1 MKRKIQKLLKQS
13 VDALV
18 DSGTVSE
25 ASVPAAIPVDS
36 ARRAGQGDYATGVA
50 LSMARPN
57 GWEPAELASMIQDHL
72 PAADFLDKTEVAG
85 PGFINFFISD
95 IALADVVAEILEKGN
110 DYGAGDLDNPDRI
123 LLEFVSANPTGPL
136 HVGHGRSVAFGDALA
151 RLLRVAGHQVD
162 TEYYV
167 NDLGR
172 QMDILCASVWI
183 RFLQLYS
190 KDVTLPVGAYQ
201 GEYIMDCAKAFREQV
216 GAEFASLES
225 DPPDVENDDKELVL
239 TELISWCRQSLGN
252 DDFNTLRRFVLTEM
266 VEMIREDLKI
276 LGIVHD
282 EWFFESRLLEQGDVE
297 HAVSQLQEQG
307 FLYQSEG
314 ATWFRSSEFGDEK
327 DRVLVRS
334 NGELTYFASDI
345 AYHLDKLNRDYNYV
359 INIWGADHHGYI
371 ARMMAALLAAGE
383 DSNRL
388 KILLVQFATLY
399 RASVKIP
406 MSTRAGEFVTLR
418 ELVEETGKD
427 AARFFYV
434 LRKSEQH
441 LDFDLDLA
449 KEESSENPVYYV
461 QYAHA
466 RICSVF
472 RQMSE
477 RGIART
483 GKGSLSLLASETEL
497 ALIKSL
503 VKYPEVIQNA
513 ASSFEP
519 HQVAYYLRDV
529 ATEFHS
535 FYNKERILDCE
546 PSLRSARLD
555 LIDAVRQVL
564 ANGLDTLGV
573 STPESM

>member
-57 GWEPAELASMIQDHL
+57 GLKPAELASMIQDHL

-136 HVGHGRSVAFGDALA
+136 HVGHGRGVAFGDALA
-151 RLLRVAGHQVD
+151 RLLRVSGHHVD

-183 RFLQLYS
+183 RYLQLHG

-216 GAEFASLES
+216 DAEVANLES
-225 DPPDVENDDKELVL
+225 DPPDVENDDKDLVL

-266 VEMIREDLKI
+266 VEMIRDDLKI
-276 LGIVHD
+276 LGVVHD

-334 NGELTYFASDI
+334 NGEFTYFASDI

-371 ARMMAALLAAGE
+371 ARMMAALQAAGE

-399 RASVKIP
+399 RVSVKIP

-513 ASSFEP
+513 ASSYEP
-519 HQVAYYLRDV
+519 HLVAYYLRDV

>member
-1 MKRKIQKLLKQS
+1 MKRKIQNLLKQS
-13 VDALV
+13 VGALV
-18 DSGTVSE
+18 DSGAVSE
-25 ASVPAAIPVDS
+25 ASVPVAIPVDS

-57 GWEPAELASMIQDHL
+57 GLKPAELASMIQDNL
-72 PAADFLDKTEVAG
+72 PAVDFLDKTEVAG
-85 PGFINFFISD
+85 PGFINFFLSD
-95 IALADVVAEILEKGN
+95 IALTDVVAEILEKGN
-110 DYGAGDLDNPDRI
+110 DYGAGDIDNPDRI

-136 HVGHGRSVAFGDALA
+136 HVGHGRGVAFGDALA
-151 RLLRVAGHQVD
+151 RLLRVAGHHVD

-183 RFLQLYS
+183 RYLQLHD
-190 KDVTLPVGAYQ
+190 KDVILPVGAYQ
-201 GEYIMDCAKAFREQV
+201 GEYIMDCAKVFREQV
-216 GAEFASLES
+216 DAEFANLES
-225 DPPDVENDDKELVL
+225 DPPDVENDDKDLVL

-266 VEMIREDLKI
+266 VEMIRDDLKI
-276 LGIVHD
+276 LGVVHD
-282 EWFFESRLLEQGDVE
+282 EWYFESRLLEQGDVE

-307 FLYQSEG
+307 FLYQLEG

-334 NGELTYFASDI
+334 NGEVTYFASDI

-371 ARMMAALLAAGE
+371 ARMMAALQAAGE

-477 RGIART
+477 RGIAR
-483 GKGSLSLLASETEL
+483 GRNNSLSLLASEAEL
-497 ALIKSL
+497 GLIKSL

-519 HQVAYYLRDV
+519 HQIAYYLRDV

>member
-1 MKRKIQKLLKQS
+1 MKRKIQELLKQS

-25 ASVPAAIPVDS
+25 TSVPAAIPVDS
-36 ARRAGQGDYATGVA
+36 ARRAGHGDYATGVA

-57 GWEPAELASMIQDHL
+57 GLKPAELASMIQDHL

-85 PGFINFFISD
+85 PGFINFFLSD
-95 IALADVVAEILEKGN
+95 LVLTDVVAEILDQGN
-110 DYGAGDLDNPDRI
+110 HYGAGDLDNPDRI

-136 HVGHGRSVAFGDALA
+136 HVGHGRGAAFGDVLA

-183 RFLQLYS
+183 RYLQLYS

-201 GEYIMDCAKAFREQV
+201 GEYIVDCSKAFQEQV

-266 VEMIREDLKI
+266 VEMIRDDLKI
-276 LGIVHD
+276 LDVVHD

-371 ARMMAALLAAGE
+371 ARMMAALQAAGE

-472 RQMSE
+472 RQMSK

-483 GKGSLSLLASETEL
+483 EKGSLSLLASETEL
-497 ALIKSL
+497 GLIKSL

-555 LIDAVRQVL
+555 LINAVRQVL
-564 ANGLDTLGV
+564 ANGLNTLGV

>member
-1 MKRKIQKLLKQS
+1 MKRKIQNLLKQS
-13 VDALV
+13 VGALV
-18 DSGTVSE
+18 DSGDVSE

-57 GWEPAELASMIQDHL
+57 GLKPAELASMIQDHL
-72 PAADFLDKTEVAG
+72 PAAAFLDKTEVAG
-85 PGFINFFISD
+85 PGFINFFLSD
-95 IALADVVAEILEKGN
+95 IALTDVVTEILEKGN
-110 DYGAGDLDNPDRI
+110 DYGAGDIDNPDRI

-136 HVGHGRSVAFGDALA
+136 HVGHGRGVAFGDALA
-151 RLLRVAGHQVD
+151 RLLRVAGHHVD

-183 RFLQLYS
+183 RYLQLHD

-201 GEYIMDCAKAFREQV
+201 GEYIMDCAKVFREQV
-216 GAEFASLES
+216 DAEFANLES
-225 DPPDVENDDKELVL
+225 DPPDVENDDKDLVL

-266 VEMIREDLKI
+266 VEMIRDDLKI
-276 LGIVHD
+276 LGVVHD

-371 ARMMAALLAAGE
+371 ARMMAALQAAGE

-483 GKGSLSLLASETEL
+483 EKGNLSLLASETEL
-497 ALIKSL
+497 GLTKSL

-564 ANGLDTLGV
+564 ANGLNALGV

>member
-1 MKRKIQKLLKQS
+1 MKRKIQNLLKQS
-13 VDALV
+13 VGALV
-18 DSGTVSE
+18 DSGDVSE

-57 GWEPAELASMIQDHL
+57 GLKPAELASMIQDHL

-85 PGFINFFISD
+85 PGFINFFLSD
-95 IALADVVAEILEKGN
+95 IALTDVVVEILEKGN
-110 DYGAGDLDNPDRI
+110 DYGAGDIDNPDRI

-136 HVGHGRSVAFGDALA
+136 HVGHGRGVAFGDALA
-151 RLLRVAGHQVD
+151 RLLRVAGHHVD

-183 RFLQLYS
+183 RYLQLHD

-201 GEYIMDCAKAFREQV
+201 GEYIMDCAKVFREQV
-216 GAEFASLES
+216 DAEFANLES
-225 DPPDVENDDKELVL
+225 DPPDVENDDKDLVL

-266 VEMIREDLKI
+266 VEMIRDDLKI
-276 LGIVHD
+276 LGVVHD

-371 ARMMAALLAAGE
+371 ARMMAALQAAGE

-483 GKGSLSLLASETEL
+483 EKGSLSLLASETEL
-497 ALIKSL
+497 GLTKSL

-564 ANGLDTLGV
+564 ANGLNALGV

>member
-1 MKRKIQKLLKQS
+1 M
-13 VDALV
+13 
-18 DSGTVSE
+18 SE

-57 GWEPAELASMIQDHL
+57 GLKPTELASMIQDHL

-85 PGFINFFISD
+85 PGFINFFLSD
-95 IALADVVAEILEKGN
+95 IALTDIVAEILEKGN
-110 DYGAGDLDNPDRI
+110 DYGAGDVDNPDRI

-136 HVGHGRSVAFGDALA
+136 HVGHGRGVAFGDALA
-151 RLLRVAGHQVD
+151 RLLRVAGHHVD

-183 RFLQLYS
+183 RYLQLHD

-201 GEYIMDCAKAFREQV
+201 GEYIMDCSKAFREQV
-216 GAEFASLES
+216 DAEFANLES
-225 DPPDVENDDKELVL
+225 DPPDVENDDKDLVL
-239 TELISWCRQSLGN
+239 TKLISWCRQSLGN

-266 VEMIREDLKI
+266 VEMIRDDLKI
-276 LGIVHD
+276 LGVVHD

-371 ARMMAALLAAGE
+371 ARMMAALQAAGE

-477 RGIART
+477 RGIVRDRNS
-483 GKGSLSLLASETEL
+483 SLSLLASEAEL
-497 ALIKSL
+497 GMTKSL

-513 ASSFEP
+513 ASSYEP

-564 ANGLDTLGV
+564 ANGLNALGV

>member
-1 MKRKIQKLLKQS
+1 MKRKIQNLLKQS
-13 VDALV
+13 VGALV
-18 DSGTVSE
+18 DSGDVSE

-57 GWEPAELASMIQDHL
+57 GLKPAELASMIQDHL

-85 PGFINFFISD
+85 PGFINFFLSD
-95 IALADVVAEILEKGN
+95 IALTDVVAEILEKGN
-110 DYGAGDLDNPDRI
+110 DYGAGDIDNPDRI

-136 HVGHGRSVAFGDALA
+136 HVGHGRGVAFGDALA
-151 RLLRVAGHQVD
+151 RLLRVAGHHVD

-183 RFLQLYS
+183 RYLQLHD

-201 GEYIMDCAKAFREQV
+201 GEYIMDCAKVFREQV
-216 GAEFASLES
+216 DAEFANLES
-225 DPPDVENDDKELVL
+225 DPPDVENDDKDLVL

-266 VEMIREDLKI
+266 VEMIRDDLKI
-276 LGIVHD
+276 LGVFHD

-371 ARMMAALLAAGE
+371 ARMMAALQAAGE

-483 GKGSLSLLASETEL
+483 EKGSLSLLASETEL
-497 ALIKSL
+497 GLTKSL

-564 ANGLDTLGV
+564 ANGLNALGV

>member
-57 GWEPAELASMIQDHL
+57 GLKPAELASMIQDHL
-72 PAADFLDKTEVAG
+72 PAADFLDKTEVSG
-85 PGFINFFISD
+85 PGFINFFLSGL
-95 IALADVVAEILEKGN
+95 ALTDVVTEILEQGN
-110 DYGAGDLDNPDRI
+110 NYGAGDLVNPDRI

-136 HVGHGRSVAFGDALA
+136 HVGHGRGAAFGDALA
-151 RLLRVAGHQVD
+151 RLLRVAGHHVD

-183 RFLQLYS
+183 RYLQLYS

-216 GAEFASLES
+216 DDEFASLENHS
-225 DPPDVENDDKELVL
+225 PDVENDDKDLVL

-252 DDFNTLRRFVLTEM
+252 DDFNTLRQFVLTEM
-266 VEMIREDLKI
+266 VEMIRDDLNL
-276 LGIVHD
+276 LGVAHD
-282 EWFFESRLLEQGDVE
+282 EWFFESRVLEQGDVE
-297 HAVSQLQEQG
+297 HAVSQLQERG

-334 NGELTYFASDI
+334 NGDLTYFASDI

-371 ARMMAALLAAGE
+371 ARMMAALQAAGE

-388 KILLVQFATLY
+388 KILLVQFASLY

-406 MSTRAGEFVTLR
+406 MSTRAGEFVTVR

-483 GKGSLSLLASETEL
+483 GKGSLSLLASEAEL
-497 ALIKSL
+497 GLIKSL

>member
-13 VDALV
+13 VDALI
-18 DSGTVSE
+18 DSGDVSE

-57 GWEPAELASMIQDHL
+57 GLKPAELASMIQDHL

-85 PGFINFFISD
+85 PGFINFFLSD
-95 IALADVVAEILEKGN
+95 IALTDIVAEILEKGN
-110 DYGAGDLDNPDRI
+110 DYGAGDVDNPDRI

-136 HVGHGRSVAFGDALA
+136 HVGHGRGVAFGDALA
-151 RLLRVAGHQVD
+151 RLLRVAGHHVD

-183 RFLQLYS
+183 RYLQLHD

-201 GEYIMDCAKAFREQV
+201 GEYIMDCSKAFREQV
-216 GAEFASLES
+216 DAEFANLES
-225 DPPDVENDDKELVL
+225 DPPDVENDDKDLVL
-239 TELISWCRQSLGN
+239 TKLISWCRQSLGN

-266 VEMIREDLKI
+266 VEMIRDDLKI
-276 LGIVHD
+276 LGVVHD

-371 ARMMAALLAAGE
+371 ARMMAALQAAGE

-477 RGIART
+477 RGIVRDRNS
-483 GKGSLSLLASETEL
+483 SLSLLASEAEL
-497 ALIKSL
+497 GMTKSL
-503 VKYPEVIQNA
+503 VKFPEVIQNA
-513 ASSFEP
+513 ASSYEP

-564 ANGLDTLGV
+564 ANGLNALGV

>member
-1 MKRKIQKLLKQS
+1 M
-13 VDALV
+13 
-18 DSGTVSE
+18 SE

-57 GWEPAELASMIQDHL
+57 GLKPAELASMIQDYL

-85 PGFINFFISD
+85 PGFINFFLSD
-95 IALADVVAEILEKGN
+95 IALTDVVAEILEKGN
-110 DYGAGDLDNPDRI
+110 DYGAGDVDNPDRI

-136 HVGHGRSVAFGDALA
+136 HVGHGRGAAFGDALA
-151 RLLRVAGHQVD
+151 RLLRVAGHHVD

-183 RFLQLYS
+183 RYLQLHD

-201 GEYIMDCAKAFREQV
+201 GEYIMDCAKVFREQV
-216 GAEFASLES
+216 DAEFANLES
-225 DPPDVENDDKELVL
+225 NPPDVENDDKDLVL

-266 VEMIREDLKI
+266 VEMIRDDLKI
-276 LGIVHD
+276 LGVVHD

-371 ARMMAALLAAGE
+371 ARMMAALQAAGE

-477 RGIART
+477 RGIVRDRNS
-483 GKGSLSLLASETEL
+483 SLSLLASETEL
-497 ALIKSL
+497 GLTKSL

-564 ANGLDTLGV
+564 ANGLNALGV

>member
-1 MKRKIQKLLKQS
+1 MKRKIQNLLKQS
-13 VDALV
+13 VGVLV
-18 DSGTVSE
+18 DSGDVSE

-57 GWEPAELASMIQDHL
+57 GLKPAELASMIQDHL

-85 PGFINFFISD
+85 PGFINFFLSD
-95 IALADVVAEILEKGN
+95 IALTDVVAEILEKGN
-110 DYGAGDLDNPDRI
+110 DYGAGDIDNPDRI

-136 HVGHGRSVAFGDALA
+136 HVGHGRGVAFGDALA
-151 RLLRVAGHQVD
+151 RLLRVAGHHVD

-183 RFLQLYS
+183 RYLQLHD

-201 GEYIMDCAKAFREQV
+201 GEYIMDCAKVFREQV
-216 GAEFASLES
+216 DAEFANLES
-225 DPPDVENDDKELVL
+225 DPPDVENDDKDLVL

-266 VEMIREDLKI
+266 VEMIRDDLKI
-276 LGIVHD
+276 LGVVHD

-307 FLYQSEG
+307 FLYKSEG

-371 ARMMAALLAAGE
+371 ARMIAALQAAGE

-483 GKGSLSLLASETEL
+483 EKGNLSLLASETEL
-497 ALIKSL
+497 DLTKSL

-564 ANGLDTLGV
+564 ANGLNALGV

>member
-57 GWEPAELASMIQDHL
+57 GLKPAELASMIQDHL

-85 PGFINFFISD
+85 PGFINFFLSD
-95 IALADVVAEILEKGN
+95 FALADVVAEILEKGN

-136 HVGHGRSVAFGDALA
+136 HVGHGRGVAFGDALA
-151 RLLRVAGHQVD
+151 RLLRVAGHHVD

-183 RFLQLYS
+183 RYLQLHG

-216 GAEFASLES
+216 DAEVANLES
-225 DPPDVENDDKELVL
+225 DPPDVENDDKDLVL

-266 VEMIREDLKI
+266 VEMIRDDLKI
-276 LGIVHD
+276 LGVVHD

-297 HAVSQLQEQG
+297 HAVSQLLEQG

-371 ARMMAALLAAGE
+371 ARMMAALQAAGE

-513 ASSFEP
+513 VSSFEP

>member
-1 MKRKIQKLLKQS
+1 M
-13 VDALV
+13 
-18 DSGTVSE
+18 SE

-57 GWEPAELASMIQDHL
+57 GLKPAELASMIQDHL

-85 PGFINFFISD
+85 PGFINFFLSD
-95 IALADVVAEILEKGN
+95 IALTDIVAEILEKGN
-110 DYGAGDLDNPDRI
+110 DYGAGDVDNPDRI

-136 HVGHGRSVAFGDALA
+136 HVGHGRGVAFGDALA
-151 RLLRVAGHQVD
+151 RLLRVAGHHVD

-183 RFLQLYS
+183 RYLQLHD

-201 GEYIMDCAKAFREQV
+201 GEYIMDCSKAFREQV
-216 GAEFASLES
+216 DAEFANLES
-225 DPPDVENDDKELVL
+225 DPPDVENDDKDLVL
-239 TELISWCRQSLGN
+239 TKLISWCRQSLGN

-266 VEMIREDLKI
+266 VEMIRDDLKI
-276 LGIVHD
+276 LGVVHD

-371 ARMMAALLAAGE
+371 ARMMAALQAAGE

-477 RGIART
+477 RGIVRDRNS
-483 GKGSLSLLASETEL
+483 SLSLLASEAEL
-497 ALIKSL
+497 GMTKSL

-513 ASSFEP
+513 ASSYEP

-564 ANGLDTLGV
+564 ANGLNALGV

>member
-13 VDALV
+13 VDALI
-18 DSGTVSE
+18 DSGDVSE

-57 GWEPAELASMIQDHL
+57 GLKPAELASMIQDHL

-85 PGFINFFISD
+85 PGFINFFLSD
-95 IALADVVAEILEKGN
+95 IALTDVVAEILEKGN
-110 DYGAGDLDNPDRI
+110 DYGAGDIDHPDRI

-136 HVGHGRSVAFGDALA
+136 HVGHGRGVAFGDALA
-151 RLLRVAGHQVD
+151 RLLRVAGHHVD

-183 RFLQLYS
+183 RYLQLHD

-201 GEYIMDCAKAFREQV
+201 GEYIMDCAKVFREQV
-216 GAEFASLES
+216 DAEFANLES
-225 DPPDVENDDKELVL
+225 DPPDVENDDKDLVL

-266 VEMIREDLKI
+266 VEMIRDDLKI
-276 LGIVHD
+276 LGVVHD

-371 ARMMAALLAAGE
+371 ARMMAALQAAGE

-483 GKGSLSLLASETEL
+483 EKGSLSLLASETEL
-497 ALIKSL
+497 GLTKSL

-564 ANGLDTLGV
+564 ANGLNALGV

>member
-1 MKRKIQKLLKQS
+1 M
-13 VDALV
+13 
-18 DSGTVSE
+18 SE

-57 GWEPAELASMIQDHL
+57 GLKPAELASMIQDHL

-85 PGFINFFISD
+85 PGFINFFLSD
-95 IALADVVAEILEKGN
+95 IALTDVVAEILEKGN
-110 DYGAGDLDNPDRI
+110 DYGAGDIDNPDRI

-136 HVGHGRSVAFGDALA
+136 HVGHGRGVAFGDALA
-151 RLLRVAGHQVD
+151 RLLRVAGHHVD

-183 RFLQLYS
+183 RYLQLHD

-201 GEYIMDCAKAFREQV
+201 GEYIMDCSKAFREQV
-216 GAEFASLES
+216 DAEFANLES
-225 DPPDVENDDKELVL
+225 DPPDVENDDKDLVL
-239 TELISWCRQSLGN
+239 TKLISWCRQSLGN

-266 VEMIREDLKI
+266 VEMIRDDLKI
-276 LGIVHD
+276 LGVVHD

-371 ARMMAALLAAGE
+371 ARMMAALQAAGE

-483 GKGSLSLLASETEL
+483 EKGSLSLLASETEL
-497 ALIKSL
+497 GLTKSL

-564 ANGLDTLGV
+564 ANGLNALGV

>member
-1 MKRKIQKLLKQS
+1 MKRKIQNLLKQS
-13 VDALV
+13 VGVLV
-18 DSGTVSE
+18 DSGEVSE

-57 GWEPAELASMIQDHL
+57 GLKPAELASMIQDHL

-85 PGFINFFISD
+85 PGFINFFLSD
-95 IALADVVAEILEKGN
+95 IALTDAVAEILEKGN
-110 DYGAGDLDNPDRI
+110 DYGAGDIDNPDRI

-136 HVGHGRSVAFGDALA
+136 HVGHGRGVAFGDALA
-151 RLLRVAGHQVD
+151 RLLRVAGHHVD

-172 QMDILCASVWI
+172 QVDILCASVWI
-183 RFLQLYS
+183 RYLQLHD

-201 GEYIMDCAKAFREQV
+201 GEYIMDCAKVFREQV
-216 GAEFASLES
+216 DAEFANLES
-225 DPPDVENDDKELVL
+225 NPPDVENDDKDLVL

-266 VEMIREDLKI
+266 VEMIRDDLKI
-276 LGIVHD
+276 LGVVHD

-371 ARMMAALLAAGE
+371 ARMMAALQAAGE

-483 GKGSLSLLASETEL
+483 EKGSLSLLASETEL
-497 ALIKSL
+497 GLTKSL

-564 ANGLDTLGV
+564 ANGLNALGV

>member
-1 MKRKIQKLLKQS
+1 MKRKIQNLLKQS
-13 VDALV
+13 VGALV
-18 DSGTVSE
+18 DSGAVSE
-25 ASVPAAIPVDS
+25 ASVPVAIPVDS

-57 GWEPAELASMIQDHL
+57 GLKPAELASMIQDNL
-72 PAADFLDKTEVAG
+72 PAVDFLDKTEVAG
-85 PGFINFFISD
+85 PGFINFFLSD
-95 IALADVVAEILEKGN
+95 IALTDVVAEILEKGN
-110 DYGAGDLDNPDRI
+110 DYGAGDIDNPDRI

-136 HVGHGRSVAFGDALA
+136 HVGHGRGVAFGDALA
-151 RLLRVAGHQVD
+151 RLLRVAGHHVD

-183 RFLQLYS
+183 RYLQLHD

-201 GEYIMDCAKAFREQV
+201 GEYIMDCAKVFREQV
-216 GAEFASLES
+216 DAEFANLES
-225 DPPDVENDDKELVL
+225 NPPDVENDDKDLVL

-266 VEMIREDLKI
+266 VEMIRDDLKI
-276 LGIVHD
+276 LGVVHD
-282 EWFFESRLLEQGDVE
+282 EWFFESCLLEQGDVE

-371 ARMMAALLAAGE
+371 ARMMAALQAAGE

-477 RGIART
+477 RGIVRDRNS
-483 GKGSLSLLASETEL
+483 SLSLLASETEL
-497 ALIKSL
+497 GLTKSL

-564 ANGLDTLGV
+564 ANGLNALGV

>member
-13 VDALV
+13 VDALI
-18 DSGTVSE
+18 DSGDVSE

-57 GWEPAELASMIQDHL
+57 GLKPAELASMIQGHL

-85 PGFINFFISD
+85 PGFINFFLSD
-95 IALADVVAEILEKGN
+95 IALTDVVAEILEKGN
-110 DYGAGDLDNPDRI
+110 DYGAGDIDNPDRI

-136 HVGHGRSVAFGDALA
+136 HVGHGRGVAFGDALA
-151 RLLRVAGHQVD
+151 RLLRVAGHHVD

-183 RFLQLYS
+183 RYLQLHD

-201 GEYIMDCAKAFREQV
+201 GEYIMDCAKVFREQV
-216 GAEFASLES
+216 DAEFANLES
-225 DPPDVENDDKELVL
+225 DPPDVANDDKDLVL

-266 VEMIREDLKI
+266 VEMIRDDLKI
-276 LGIVHD
+276 LGVVHD

-371 ARMMAALLAAGE
+371 ARMMAALQAAGE

-483 GKGSLSLLASETEL
+483 EKGNLSLLASETEL
-497 ALIKSL
+497 GLTKSL

-546 PSLRSARLD
+546 PSLRFARLD

-564 ANGLDTLGV
+564 ANGLNALGV

>member
-1 MKRKIQKLLKQS
+1 M
-13 VDALV
+13 
-18 DSGTVSE
+18 SE

-57 GWEPAELASMIQDHL
+57 GLKPAELASMIQDHL

-85 PGFINFFISD
+85 PGFINFFLSD
-95 IALADVVAEILEKGN
+95 IALTDIVAEILEKGN
-110 DYGAGDLDNPDRI
+110 DYGAGDVDNPDRI

-136 HVGHGRSVAFGDALA
+136 HVGHGRGVAFGDALA
-151 RLLRVAGHQVD
+151 RLLRVAGHHVD

-183 RFLQLYS
+183 RYLQLHD

-201 GEYIMDCAKAFREQV
+201 GEYIMDCSKAFREQV
-216 GAEFASLES
+216 DAEFANLES
-225 DPPDVENDDKELVL
+225 DPPDVENDDKDLVL
-239 TELISWCRQSLGN
+239 TKLISWCRQSLGN

-266 VEMIREDLKI
+266 VEMIRDDLKI
-276 LGIVHD
+276 LGVVHD

-371 ARMMAALLAAGE
+371 ARMMAALQAAGE

-483 GKGSLSLLASETEL
+483 EKGSLSLLASETEL
-497 ALIKSL
+497 GLTKSL

-564 ANGLDTLGV
+564 ANGLNALGV

>member
-57 GWEPAELASMIQDHL
+57 GLKPAELASMIQDHL

-85 PGFINFFISD
+85 PGFINFFLSD

-136 HVGHGRSVAFGDALA
+136 HVGHGRGVAFGDALA
-151 RLLRVAGHQVD
+151 RLLRVAGHHVD

-183 RFLQLYS
+183 RYLQLHG

-216 GAEFASLES
+216 DAEVANLES
-225 DPPDVENDDKELVL
+225 DPPDVENDDKDLVL

-266 VEMIREDLKI
+266 VEMIRDDLKI
-276 LGIVHD
+276 LGVVHD

-297 HAVSQLQEQG
+297 HAVSQLLEQG

-371 ARMMAALLAAGE
+371 ARMMAALQAAGE

-513 ASSFEP
+513 VSSFEP

>member
-1 MKRKIQKLLKQS
+1 
-13 VDALV
+13 
-18 DSGTVSE
+18 
-25 ASVPAAIPVDS
+25 
-36 ARRAGQGDYATGVA
+36 
-50 LSMARPN
+50 MARPN
-57 GWEPAELASMIQDHL
+57 GLKPAELASMIQDHL

-85 PGFINFFISD
+85 PGFINFFLSD
-95 IALADVVAEILEKGN
+95 IALTDIVAEILEKGN
-110 DYGAGDLDNPDRI
+110 DYGAGDVDNPDRI

-136 HVGHGRSVAFGDALA
+136 HVGHGRGVAFGDALA
-151 RLLRVAGHQVD
+151 RLLRVAGHHVD

-183 RFLQLYS
+183 RYLQLHD

-201 GEYIMDCAKAFREQV
+201 GEYIMDCSKAFREQV
-216 GAEFASLES
+216 DAEFANLES
-225 DPPDVENDDKELVL
+225 DPPDVENDDKDLVL
-239 TELISWCRQSLGN
+239 TKLISWCRQSLGN

-266 VEMIREDLKI
+266 VEMIRDDLKI
-276 LGIVHD
+276 LGVVHD

-371 ARMMAALLAAGE
+371 ARMMAALQAAGE

-477 RGIART
+477 RGIVRDRNS
-483 GKGSLSLLASETEL
+483 SLSLLASEAEL
-497 ALIKSL
+497 GMTKSL

-513 ASSFEP
+513 ASSYEP

-564 ANGLDTLGV
+564 ANGLNALGV

>member
-1 MKRKIQKLLKQS
+1 MKSKIQELLKQS
-13 VDALV
+13 VNALV
-18 DSGTVSE
+18 EAGTVSE

-57 GWEPAELASMIQDHL
+57 GLKPAELASMIQDHL

-85 PGFINFFISD
+85 PGFINFFLSD
-95 IALADVVAEILEKGN
+95 IALTDIVAEILEKGN
-110 DYGAGDLDNPDRI
+110 DYGAGDVDNPDRI

-136 HVGHGRSVAFGDALA
+136 HVGHGRGVAFGDALA
-151 RLLRVAGHQVD
+151 RLLRVAGHHVD

-183 RFLQLYS
+183 RYLQLHD

-201 GEYIMDCAKAFREQV
+201 GEYIMDCSKAFREQV
-216 GAEFASLES
+216 DAEFANLES
-225 DPPDVENDDKELVL
+225 DPPDVENDDKDLVL
-239 TELISWCRQSLGN
+239 TKLISWCRQSLGN

-266 VEMIREDLKI
+266 VEMIRDDLKI
-276 LGIVHD
+276 LGVVHD

-371 ARMMAALLAAGE
+371 ARMMAALQAAGE

-483 GKGSLSLLASETEL
+483 EKGSLSLLASETEL
-497 ALIKSL
+497 GLTKSL

-564 ANGLDTLGV
+564 ANGLNALGV

>member
-13 VDALV
+13 VDALI
-18 DSGTVSE
+18 DSGAVSE

-57 GWEPAELASMIQDHL
+57 GLKPAELASMIQDHL

-85 PGFINFFISD
+85 PGFINFFLSD
-95 IALADVVAEILEKGN
+95 IALTDVVAEILEKGN
-110 DYGAGDLDNPDRI
+110 DYGAGDIDNPDRI

-136 HVGHGRSVAFGDALA
+136 HVGHGRGVAFGDALA
-151 RLLRVAGHQVD
+151 RLLRVAGHHVD

-183 RFLQLYS
+183 RYLQLHD

-201 GEYIMDCAKAFREQV
+201 GEYIMDCSKAFREQV
-216 GAEFASLES
+216 DAEFANLES
-225 DPPDVENDDKELVL
+225 DPPDVENDDKDLVL
-239 TELISWCRQSLGN
+239 TKLISWCRQSLGN

-266 VEMIREDLKI
+266 VEMIRDDLKI
-276 LGIVHD
+276 LGVVHD

-371 ARMMAALLAAGE
+371 ARMMAALQAAGE

-483 GKGSLSLLASETEL
+483 EKGSLSLLASETEL
-497 ALIKSL
+497 GLTKSL

-564 ANGLDTLGV
+564 ANGLNALGV

>member
-57 GWEPAELASMIQDHL
+57 GLRPAELASMIQDHL

-85 PGFINFFISD
+85 PGFINFFLSD

-136 HVGHGRSVAFGDALA
+136 HVGHGRGVAFGDALA
-151 RLLRVAGHQVD
+151 RLLRVAGHHVD

-183 RFLQLYS
+183 RYLQLHG

-216 GAEFASLES
+216 DAEVANLES
-225 DPPDVENDDKELVL
+225 DPPDVENDDKDLVL

-266 VEMIREDLKI
+266 VEMIRDDLNI
-276 LGIVHD
+276 LGVVHD

-345 AYHLDKLNRDYNYV
+345 AYHVDKLNRDYNYV

-371 ARMMAALLAAGE
+371 ARMMAALQAAGE

>member
-1 MKRKIQKLLKQS
+1 MKSKIQELLKQS

-36 ARRAGQGDYATGVA
+36 VRRAGQGDYATGVA

-57 GWEPAELASMIQDHL
+57 GLKPTELAAMIQEIL
-72 PAADFLDKTEVAG
+72 PVADFLSKTEVAG
-85 PGFINFFISD
+85 PGFINFFLSD
-95 IALADVVAEILEKGN
+95 LALAGAVAEILDQGN
-110 DYGAGDLDNPDRI
+110 DYGAGDLNNPDRI

-136 HVGHGRSVAFGDALA
+136 HVGHGRGAAFGDALA
-151 RLLRVAGHQVD
+151 RLLRVAGHHVD

-172 QMDILCASVWI
+172 QMDILCTSVWI
-183 RFLQLYS
+183 RYLQLHS

-201 GEYIMDCAKAFREQV
+201 GEYIIDCARAFREQV
-216 GAEFASLES
+216 DAEFARLGNY
-225 DPPDVENDDKELVL
+225 PPTVENDDKDLVL
-239 TELISWCRQSLGN
+239 TKLISWCRQSLGN
-252 DDFNTLRRFVLTEM
+252 DDFNTLRQFVLTEM
-266 VEMIREDLKI
+266 VEMIRDDLKI
-276 LGIVHD
+276 LGVAHD
-282 EWFFESRLLEQGDVE
+282 EWFFESRVLERGDVE
-297 HAVSQLQEQG
+297 HTVSQLQERG

-371 ARMMAALLAAGE
+371 ARMMAALQAAGE

-388 KILLVQFATLY
+388 KILLVQFASLY

-449 KEESSENPVYYV
+449 KEESNENPVYYV

-477 RGIART
+477 RGIAR
-483 GKGSLSLLASETEL
+483 GRNSNLSLLASEAEL
-497 ALIKSL
+497 GLIKSL

-546 PSLRSARLD
+546 PPLRSARLD
-555 LIDAVRQVL
+555 LIYAVRQVL

>member
-1 MKRKIQKLLKQS
+1 MKRKIQNLLKQS
-13 VDALV
+13 VGALV
-18 DSGTVSE
+18 DSGDVSE

-57 GWEPAELASMIQDHL
+57 GLKPAELASMIQDHL

-85 PGFINFFISD
+85 QGFINFFLSD
-95 IALADVVAEILEKGN
+95 IALTDVVAEILEKGN
-110 DYGAGDLDNPDRI
+110 DYGAGDIDNPDRI

-136 HVGHGRSVAFGDALA
+136 HVGHGRGVAFGDALA
-151 RLLRVAGHQVD
+151 RLLRVAGHHVD

-183 RFLQLYS
+183 RYLQLHD

-201 GEYIMDCAKAFREQV
+201 GEYIMDCAKVFREQV
-216 GAEFASLES
+216 DAEFANLES
-225 DPPDVENDDKELVL
+225 DPPDVENDDKDLVL

-266 VEMIREDLKI
+266 VEMIRDDLKI
-276 LGIVHD
+276 LGVVHD

-371 ARMMAALLAAGE
+371 ARMMAALQAAGE

-483 GKGSLSLLASETEL
+483 EKGSLSLLASETEL
-497 ALIKSL
+497 GLTKSL

-564 ANGLDTLGV
+564 ANGLNALGV